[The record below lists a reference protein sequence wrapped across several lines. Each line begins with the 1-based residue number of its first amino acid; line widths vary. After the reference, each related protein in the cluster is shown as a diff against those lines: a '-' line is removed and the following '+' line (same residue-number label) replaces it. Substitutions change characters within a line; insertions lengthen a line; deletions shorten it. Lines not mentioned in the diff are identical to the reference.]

1 MVKNKTVLVV
11 AAVEGFIVKGVEAK
25 LKGLNLEPVFCP
37 LKVNDIKNKSNGIEF
52 ILLFIDD
59 NTNVSADALVYIK
72 DYCFE
77 NDKQIMFIGSENDH
91 QDLVKYIPDKYIYE
105 FFKRPLDMDHFLDE
119 VEKYTDEQNKIAR
132 KKSILIVD
140 DDVSYMAMI
149 MDWLKDT
156 YRVSLVNSG
165 MQAITWLATNHADL
179 ILLDYEMPVT
189 TGPQVLEM
197 IKSDP
202 AYNSVPVMFLTGK
215 GDKESIMKVVALKPA
230 GYLLKT
236 VQRNELRDTL
246 GKFFATRNA
255 DGIV

>member
-1 MVKNKTVLVV
+1 MQKKTVLVV

-25 LKGLNLEPVFCP
+25 LRGLDLEPVFCS
-37 LKVNDIKNKSNGIEF
+37 LKVNEIKDKSKGIEF

-59 NTNVSADALVYIK
+59 NTDVAADALVYIK

-91 QDLVKYIPDKYIYE
+91 QELVKYIPDKYIHE
-105 FFKRPLDMDHFLDE
+105 FFKRPLDMDHFLNE
-119 VEKYTDEQNKIAR
+119 VEKYTDDQSKQAR

-140 DDVSYMAMI
+140 DDVAYMSII
-149 MDWLKDT
+149 MEWLKDV
-156 YRVSLVNSG
+156 YRVSMVNSG
-165 MQAITWLATNHADL
+165 MQAITWLATNQADL
-179 ILLDYEMPVT
+179 ILLDYEMPIT
-189 TGPQVLEM
+189 SGPQVLEM

-202 AYNSVPVMFLTGK
+202 AYSGVPVMFLTGK
-215 GDKESIMKVVALKPA
+215 GDKESIMKVLALKPA

-236 VQRNELRDTL
+236 VQRNDLRDTL

-255 DGIV
+255 DGVV